1 MHSLYYDWLYEET
14 VASFNR
20 CDINSNWEKKIVI
33 LIARLGALK
42 LTLS

>member
-1 MHSLYYDWLYEET
+1 MHSIYYDWLYEET
-14 VASFNR
+14 VPSFNR
-20 CDINSNWEKKIVI
+20 CDINSKWEKKLI